1 MRRLVVLGATGSVG
15 RSTLDVAA
23 RHPQRLQIFALT
35 AARDADGLL
44 ELCRAHKP
52 SIAVLVDEAAAAK
65 LRAAL
70 AAENIRCE
78 VLSGAQALS
87 DVACAS
93 EADIVMSAIVGAA
106 GLLPTLAAVRAG
118 KQTLIANKEPL
129 VMAGRLLMREAAKS
143 GACILPID
151 SEHNAIFQCLP
162 PDYRCGQQPVGVRKL
177 LLTASG
183 GPFRE
188 WSAERIAA
196 ATPAEAVRHPN
207 WAMGPKISVDSATL
221 MNKGL
226 ELIEASML
234 YGVDDSQLEV
244 VIHPESVI
252 HSLVEYVDGSLLA
265 QLGQPDMRVPIAH
278 ALAWPERWE
287 SGVGGLDL
295 AALGRFRFESPDL
308 ERFPCLG
315 LARAALRSGGHAP
328 NLLNAANEIAVERF
342 LNGHIGLNQIA
353 QMISA
358 CVDAGL
364 GVHAHQSD
372 ELEATLAVDA
382 WARDWCLR
390 ELPRFAQASTTTTT
404 AVEGARLHA

>member
-1 MRRLVVLGATGSVG
+1 MRNLVILGATGSVG

-23 RHPQRLQIFALT
+23 RHPQRLRILALT
-35 AARDADGLL
+35 AFRDADGML
-44 ELCRAHKP
+44 ELCRLHRP
-52 SIAVLVDEAAAAK
+52 SIAVLADDAAA
-65 LRAAL
+65 LRLRSAL
-70 AAENIRCE
+70 AAEKIPCE
-78 VLSGAQALS
+78 VRAGAAALS
-87 DVACAS
+87 EVAGAG

-118 KQTLIANKEPL
+118 KQVLIANKEPL
-129 VMAGRLLMREAAKS
+129 VMAGRLLMRAAAAN

-162 PDYRCGQQPVGVRKL
+162 PAYRCGQPPVGVRKL
-177 LLTASG
+177 VLTASG

-207 WAMGPKISVDSATL
+207 WNMGQKISVDSATL

-226 ELIEASML
+226 ELIEASVL
-234 YGVDDSQLEV
+234 YGVTDEQLDV

-308 ERFPCLG
+308 DRFPCLG
-315 LARAALRSGGHAP
+315 LARSALRAGGPAP

-342 LNGHIGLNQIA
+342 LNGQIGLKQIPA
-353 QMISA
+353 MIAA

-364 GVHAHQSD
+364 GVHASAPD
-372 ELEATLAVDA
+372 DLESTLAVDA
-382 WARDWCLR
+382 WARAWCLR
-390 ELPRFAQASTTTTT
+390 ELPRFLLT
-404 AVEGARLHA
+404 ATESKRVHA